1 MASLVPIQDNTNAK
15 ILFVVRNPVERMYS
29 AFKQTYST
37 YAKVG
42 NFDDFILPGIG
53 VMEHKFSQLREMV
66 TNGTAPDEVIRY
78 YYEHSYEDVPQRAE
92 LFMPSLYALPIA
104 RYMSVFGAGNVKVVT
119 AEDLDVRDQARLDET
134 LNAVFSFIGG
144 CLLAMRRVICCCGL
158 CLAPTRLYVVLL

>member
-1 MASLVPIQDNTNAK
+1 
-15 ILFVVRNPVERMYS
+15 VRNPVERMYS

-37 YAKVG
+37 YPKVG
-42 NFDDFILPGIG
+42 NFDDFVLPGIG

-66 TNGTAPDEVIRY
+66 SNGTAPDEVIRY

-134 LNAVFSFIGG
+134 LNALFSFIGG

-158 CLAPTRLYVVLL
+158 CLASTRLYVALL